1 MKLNK
6 YLNFQEIDGNH
17 YLFNLANES
26 VLYLVPEL
34 TDLVKAHSGDID
46 ALKDI
51 HPDLYDA
58 MAANGMISETE
69 VDDTEA
75 FIDGRPKAEAES
87 FVRHDHQSHARL
99 QHALLVLLREA

>member
-75 FIDGRPKAEAES
+75 FIDGRLKAEAES
-87 FVRHDHQSHARL
+87 RSFGMTINPTLD
-99 QHALLVLLREA
+99 